1 MVTKNENESYDY
13 KEEDLNILL
22 ERYEKMSEKYRNLY
36 DNSPDLYRTINI
48 DGIILDCNKTYASKL
63 GYSKED
69 IIGKTIFEHV
79 AENSQK
85 LLQDAY
91 DTWKTTGVVS
101 SREIWLRRKDQT
113 IFPVLLSATSL
124 YGNDGTLVGSN
135 TTIKDM
141 TEIYNAKKEIE
152 EHKLKNLNAI
162 GDLSARISHDFRNP
176 ISIIRNSLE
185 LMKIQNHDLSEK
197 NKNHVLMMERAIA
210 RISHQLEEVLDYVLP
225 RPLDL
230 QTHSLCNIV
239 EAAISKID
247 FGKVVLSVPKE
258 DHVIVCDG
266 AKIEIVLTNLIL
278 NAVQAM
284 EKKGNIFVR
293 INDMTDSITIGVE
306 DTGPGIPKHLIEK
319 MFEPLFTTRQIGTG
333 LGLVS
338 CKSIIEKHG
347 GTINISTQTG
357 KGTTFTIKLPKF
369 QPLKT
374 PIHSGSY

>member
-1 MVTKNENESYDY
+1 MSTNKNESYEY

-22 ERYEKMSEKYRNLY
+22 ERYETMSEKYRNLY
-36 DNSPDLYRTINI
+36 DSSPDLYRTINI
-48 DGIILDCNKTYASKL
+48 DGIILDCNKTYATKL
-63 GYSKED
+63 GYTKEE
-69 IIGKTIFEHV
+69 IVGKTIFEHV

-91 DTWKTTGVVS
+91 NTWKTVGVVS
-101 SREIWLRRKDQT
+101 GREIWLRRKDQT
-113 IFPVLLSATSL
+113 IFPVLLSATNL
-124 YGNDGTLVGSN
+124 YDKNGMMIGSN

-141 TEIYNAKKEIE
+141 TEIHNAKKEIE
-152 EHKLKNLNAI
+152 EHKLKNLNVI

-185 LMKIQNHDLSEK
+185 LMKIQNQDLSEK
-197 NKNHVLMMERAIA
+197 NKDHILMMERAIA

-230 QTHSLCNIV
+230 KTHPLSAIL

-247 FGKVVLSVPKE
+247 FGEIVLNIPKE
-258 DHVIVCDG
+258 DHIIVCDG
-266 AKIEIVLTNLIL
+266 AKIEIVFTNLIL

-284 EKKGNIFVR
+284 GKKGNIFVK
-293 INDMTDSITIGVE
+293 INDGIDFITIEVE
-306 DTGPGIPKHLIEK
+306 DSGPGIPKHLIEK

-338 CKSIIEKHG
+338 CKSIIEKHN
-347 GTINISTQTG
+347 GTIDIRTQIG
-357 KGTTFTIKLPKF
+357 KGTTFTIKLPK
-369 QPLKT
+369 LKPT
-374 PIHSGSY
+374 NT

>member
-1 MVTKNENESYDY
+1 MTKNENESYDY

-48 DGIILDCNKTYASKL
+48 DGIILDCNKTYANKL
-63 GYSKED
+63 GYTKEE
-69 IIGKTIFEHV
+69 IVGKTIFEHV

-91 DTWKTTGVVS
+91 YTWKTAGVVS

-113 IFPVLLSATSL
+113 IFPVLLSATNL
-124 YGNDGTLVGSN
+124 YGNDGMLVGSN

-141 TEIYNAKKEIE
+141 TEIHNAKKEIE
-152 EHKLKNLNAI
+152 EHKLKNLNVI

-185 LMKIQNHDLSEK
+185 LMKMQNNDLNEK
-197 NKNHVLMMERAIA
+197 NKNHILMMERAIA

-239 EAAISKID
+239 ESAISKID
-247 FGKVVLSVPKE
+247 FGEVVLSVPKE
-258 DHVIVCDG
+258 DCTIVCDG
-266 AKIEIVLTNLIL
+266 AKIEIVFTNLIL
-278 NAVQAM
+278 NAVQSM
-284 EKKGNIFVR
+284 EKKGNIHVK
-293 INDMTDSITIGVE
+293 INDMKDFVTIEVE

-338 CKSIIEKHG
+338 CKSIVEKHNG
-347 GTINISTQTG
+347 AIDIRTQIG
-357 KGTTFTIKLPKF
+357 KGTTFIIKLPK
-369 QPLKT
+369 LK
-374 PIHSGSY
+374 PIKTS

>member
-1 MVTKNENESYDY
+1 MPTNKNESYEY

-22 ERYEKMSEKYRNLY
+22 ERYETMSEKYRNLY

-48 DGIILDCNKTYASKL
+48 DGIILDCNKTYATKL
-63 GYSKED
+63 GYTKEE
-69 IIGKTIFEHV
+69 IVGKTIFEHV

-91 DTWKTTGVVS
+91 NTWKTVGVVS

-113 IFPVLLSATSL
+113 IFPVVLSATNL
-124 YGNDGTLVGSN
+124 YDNDGMMIGSN

-141 TEIYNAKKEIE
+141 TEIHNAKKEIE
-152 EHKLKNLNAI
+152 EHKLKNLNVI

-185 LMKIQNHDLSEK
+185 LMKIQNQDLSEK
-197 NKNHVLMMERAIA
+197 NKNHILMMERAIA

-225 RPLDL
+225 RPPDL
-230 QTHSLCNIV
+230 KTHSLSNIL
-239 EAAISKID
+239 ESAISKID
-247 FGKVVLSVPKE
+247 FGEIVLSIPKE
-258 DHVIVCDG
+258 DYSIVCDG
-266 AKIEIVLTNLIL
+266 AKIEIVFTNLIL

-284 EKKGNIFVR
+284 GKKGNIFVK
-293 INDMTDSITIGVE
+293 INDGIDSITIEVE
-306 DTGPGIPKHLIEK
+306 DNGPGIPKHLIEK

-338 CKSIIEKHG
+338 CKSIVEKHN
-347 GTINISTQTG
+347 GTIDIRTEIR
-357 KGTTFTIKLPKF
+357 KGTAFIIKLPK
-369 QPLKT
+369 LKPT
-374 PIHSGSY
+374 NS

>member
-1 MVTKNENESYDY
+1 MSESKNESHEY

-22 ERYEKMSEKYRNLY
+22 ERYETMSEKYRNLY
-36 DNSPDLYRTINI
+36 DNSPDLYRTINT
-48 DGIILDCNKTYASKL
+48 DGIILDCNKTYANKL
-63 GYSKED
+63 GYTKEE

-79 AENSQK
+79 AESSYK

-91 DTWKTTGVVS
+91 NTWKTAGVVS
-101 SREIWLRRKDQT
+101 SREIWLKRKDQT
-113 IFPVLLSATSL
+113 TFPVLLSATNL
-124 YGNDGTLVGSN
+124 YDDKGMLVGSN

-152 EHKLKNLNAI
+152 EHKLKNLNVI

-185 LMKIQNHDLSEK
+185 LMKMQNQDLDEK
-197 NKNHVLMMERAIA
+197 NKNHILMMERAIA

-230 QTHSLCNIV
+230 KTHSSYNIL
-239 EAAISKID
+239 ESAISKID
-247 FGKVVLSVPKE
+247 FGEIVLNVPKE
-258 DHVIVCDG
+258 DHTIVCDG
-266 AKIEIVLTNLIL
+266 EKIEIVFINLIL

-284 EKKGNIFVR
+284 EKKGSMFIR
-293 INDMTDSITIGVE
+293 INETVDSTIIEVE

-338 CKSIIEKHG
+338 CKSIIEKHS
-347 GTINISTQTG
+347 GTIDIRTQIG
-357 KGTTFTIKLPKF
+357 KGTTFIIKLPKL
-369 QPLKT
+369 QPKIL
-374 PIHSGSY
+374 

>member
-1 MVTKNENESYDY
+1 MIENKNESYNY

-22 ERYEKMSEKYRNLY
+22 ERYEKMAEKYRNLY
-36 DNSPDLYRTINI
+36 DNSPDLYRTINL
-48 DGIILDCNKTYASKL
+48 DGIILDCNKTYAEKL
-63 GYSKED
+63 GYTKDE

-79 AENSQK
+79 AENSLR

-91 DTWKTTGVVS
+91 HTWKTTGVVS
-101 SREIWLRRKDQT
+101 SREVWFRRKDHT
-113 IFPVLLSATSL
+113 IFPVLLSATNL

-135 TTIKDM
+135 TAIRDM
-141 TEIYNAKKEIE
+141 TEIHNAKKEIE
-152 EHKLKNLNAI
+152 EHKLKSLNVI

-185 LMKIQNHDLSEK
+185 LMKIQNPNLNKK
-197 NKNHVLMMERAIA
+197 NKNHIIMMERAIA

-225 RPLDL
+225 KPLDL
-230 QTHSLCNIV
+230 GKYSICEILDS
-239 EAAISKID
+239 ALSKID
-247 FGKVVLSVPKE
+247 LGEVKVNTPE
-258 DHVIVCDG
+258 DDHIILCDG
-266 AKIEIVLTNLIL
+266 SKIEIVFANLIL

-284 EKKGNIFVR
+284 EKKGFIHIRV
-293 INDMTDSITIGVE
+293 NDRLEFTIIEVE

-347 GTINISTQTG
+347 GTIEIRTQIR
-357 KGTTFTIKLPKF
+357 KGTTFVITLPK
-369 QPLKT
+369 LK
-374 PIHSGSY
+374 PVKNI